1 MKAIYL
7 LAALNIITLFLEESI
22 PADGSDIITDTSRM
36 TQGEDNFYKKEA
48 FIQEVFIT
56 IKGIR

>member
-48 FIQEVFIT
+48 FIH
-56 IKGIR
+56 